1 MSRRQKKGAYVPQ
14 YWSTYVATPPHRVE
28 PSSLLPE
35 SLLSA
40 ATIVTITAATTTSTP
55 SYGII
60 YTHKSHGFPISQAP
74 YIGLVLLYQISLR
87 FLLASVCCAYLS
99 HPPPHYCAR
108 QTLAPAPTV
117 SSVYLCLLRFPFS
130 PSHAPSFLN
139 ITSDFVRH
147 ASFSHAI
154 PSITVYY
161 TISAMKNLL
170 FLTPV
175 PLRPS
180 TDNICAHPIARAYEC
195 S

>member
-40 ATIVTITAATTTSTP
+40 ATIVTITTATTTSTP

-99 HPPPHYCAR
+99 HPPP
-108 QTLAPAPTV
+108 
-117 SSVYLCLLRFPFS
+117 LLRPPNVSTCTHRIFSVPVPSALPFQ
-130 PSHAPSFLN
+130 PLPCAVFLKYYFGLCAPRVFQPCNTLHHRLLHN
-139 ITSDFVRH
+139 
-147 ASFSHAI
+147 FSHEKPTFSDPRAI
-154 PSITVYY
+154 
-161 TISAMKNLL
+161 A
-170 FLTPV
+170 PV
-175 PLRPS
+175 
-180 TDNICAHPIARAYEC
+180 N
-195 S
+195 